1 MTCVCGSEPAFY
13 NGGPACAILTFCYK
27 ALQTNEAKNL
37 GVEGGHWR
45 GRAGLRCARA
55 KLGVDV
61 ELPPS
66 PRTVRV
72 VKQGGRGHCR
82 DAECK
87 WFAIVRGREAA
98 LSDHMKMCFPQV
110 RLRKRFNARDSAVDV
125 ELAVVDLQGIDR

>member
-1 MTCVCGSEPAFY
+1 MHEGPYSKLMTHTLMVYFS
-13 NGGPACAILTFCYK
+13 
-27 ALQTNEAKNL
+27 EAKNL
-37 GVEGGHWR
+37 GVKGGHWR

-72 VKQGGRGHCR
+72 VKQGCMGHCR

-87 WFAIVRGREAA
+87 WFAIV
-98 LSDHMKMCFPQV
+98 LF
-110 RLRKRFNARDSAVDV
+110 
-125 ELAVVDLQGIDR
+125 